1 MRVLINTVPLYGKG
15 EGARTYTTHLL
26 QALHQTDADMEWHV
40 LLRRAHLEAMGLAA
54 DSRFHLIRF
63 AGPAQPPGIPGIRFA
78 SRNVIDQMVM
88 PLRGRRFDAVHFLDT
103 YGPLR
108 FTGSTPFALT
118 IHDLFPLT
126 SGQYFSPWVQRYL
139 SILMRGSIPRAAA
152 IMAISEFTARA
163 LVSVLGIPA
172 DRIRVVPNG
181 VEARFHPTSQAE
193 CARVAQ
199 RYAITAPYL
208 LSIGTIEPRKNLARI
223 ISAFA
228 RVKRESRIPHHLL
241 IVGKLGWSY
250 DDVIATITKANL
262 GEAIRLIGYL
272 PREDIPPLIT
282 GADAL
287 VQLALEEGFG
297 LPVAEGMACGA
308 PIITSAGSALAEV
321 AGDAGYLVDPTSETA
336 IAQAFTQVCSDNG
349 LRLQLRK
356 KSLRRA
362 NMYTWGRTAHETV
375 EMYRRIGVR
384 QSV

>member
-1 MRVLINTVPLYGKG
+1 
-15 EGARTYTTHLL
+15 
-26 QALHQTDADMEWHV
+26 
-40 LLRRAHLEAMGLAA
+40 
-54 DSRFHLIRF
+54 
-63 AGPAQPPGIPGIRFA
+63 
-78 SRNVIDQMVM
+78 
-88 PLRGRRFDAVHFLDT
+88 
-103 YGPLR
+103 
-108 FTGSTPFALT
+108 
-118 IHDLFPLT
+118 
-126 SGQYFSPWVQRYL
+126 
-139 SILMRGSIPRAAA
+139 
-152 IMAISEFTARA
+152 
-163 LVSVLGIPA
+163 
-172 DRIRVVPNG
+172 
-181 VEARFHPTSQAE
+181 
-193 CARVAQ
+193 
-199 RYAITAPYL
+199 
-208 LSIGTIEPRKNLARI
+208 
-223 ISAFA
+223 
-228 RVKRESRIPHHLL
+228 HHLL

-321 AGDAGYLVDPTSETA
+321 AGDAGYLVDPTSDSA

-356 KSLRRA
+356 KSLQRA

-384 QSV
+384 